1 MKRILTAIAL
11 MASLA
16 SPSLALMKDGMTG
29 FADTPPPPQGKV
41 LVLVAINSNLTENC
55 YGYGAYRFYH
65 PDMVISVRTIDGT
78 VYDSVRPNRT
88 LLLDTGRCNYLA
100 YVKIPFGVR
109 FYFSI
114 SGVIIPGELYDMTKD
129 EDGGYF
135 ARIADLDLSYLLE
148 KGLKVED

>member
-11 MASLA
+11 MVSLA
-16 SPSLALMKDGMTG
+16 SPSLALMKDGMRG
-29 FADTPPPPQGKV
+29 FTDAPPPPQSKV
-41 LVLVAINSNLTENC
+41 LILIAINSNLTENC

-65 PDMVISVRTIDGT
+65 PDMAISVRTTDGT

-100 YVKIPFGVR
+100 YAKIPFGVR

-114 SGVIIPGELYDMTKD
+114 SGVIIPGELYDIEKKK
-129 EDGGYF
+129 ESLYF
-135 ARIADLDLSYLLE
+135 ARITDLDLSYLSE